1 LYTGRNAR
9 KNRGLTQYVH
19 IRKWVQYGVMRVYT
33 WVNSGND
40 DMRKQE
46 TARGGYQ
53 RDIGSSIRD
62 TAVQMENRTLTHTVA
77 TLNSTELYLHVFRL
91 N

>member
-1 LYTGRNAR
+1 MGKIWGYER
-9 KNRGLTQYVH
+9 
-19 IRKWVQYGVMRVYT
+19 VMWIDT

-46 TARGGYQ
+46 TALSGYQ

-62 TAVQMENRTLTHTVA
+62 NAVHM
-77 TLNSTELYLHVFRL
+77 
-91 N
+91 